1 MVAEAIRRVLPAE
14 AVFLPVREAPSAESF
29 DFVAIGFWAHRGG
42 PDPAAA
48 RYMETVRGR
57 DVAFFGTLAAYPDS
71 DHAHGV
77 VARAKALLAGNRV
90 LGSFLCQGKL
100 TPERLARRLKGEEA
114 DERHPFTEE
123 RRARLLEAA
132 RHPDARDLALAGEAF
147 RNFWS
152 RHLADNP

>member
-1 MVAEAIRRVLPAE
+1 MVAEAIRRVLPGE
-14 AVFLPVREAPSAESF
+14 TVFLPVKKAPSAEGF
-29 DFVAIGFWAHRGG
+29 DFVAIGFWTHRGG

-57 DVAFFGTLAAYPDS
+57 DAAFFGTLAAYPDS
-71 DHAHGV
+71 EHAQGV
-77 VARAKALLAGNRV
+77 VAKAESLLAGNRI

-100 TPERLARRLKGEEA
+100 TPERLARRLTGEEA

-132 RHPDARDLALAGEAF
+132 RHPDARDLARAQEAF
-147 RNFWS
+147 RNFWI
-152 RHLADNP
+152 RHLANTP